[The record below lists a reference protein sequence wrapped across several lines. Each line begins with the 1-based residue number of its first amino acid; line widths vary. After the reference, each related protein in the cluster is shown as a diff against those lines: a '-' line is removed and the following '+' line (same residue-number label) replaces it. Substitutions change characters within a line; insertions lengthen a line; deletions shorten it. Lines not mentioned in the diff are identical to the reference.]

1 MYTKERVRS
10 DVFVR
15 EDARSICLHRLML
28 KENAIYI
35 YVWGE
40 IDISIS
46 CCHSNLTS
54 SAMSIT

>member
-28 KENAIYI
+28 KVNAIYI

-40 IDISIS
+40 IDI
-46 CCHSNLTS
+46 
-54 SAMSIT
+54 